1 MASSSDQLS
10 SSKSLSLRFK
20 QTALCIVP
28 PEGLCGEIDRLRSFY
43 DQTYGRWPPH
53 VNLLYPFVAGE
64 SLLEATAL
72 IGAKLKAWNE
82 NSGPPDISIRLD
94 KADYIAPGK
103 GNLVHLV
110 PRSLGD
116 GATLQHLRN
125 VILEAL
131 GQDDTAEYN
140 PHLTVGQT
148 KAHNDHSR
156 DSLLSKSQ
164 LLSAIEWKVERLVVL
179 IRENARCKGSK
190 FTRMRVW
197 GTIDLSGR
205 VMINDIGN
213 PCDEESWYN
222 SETVFGKL
230 SGPEALVGEEMTTYQ
245 FPLDSHFWRPCA
257 KAVDE
262 DATREPNP
270 DIVAISS
277 YNVLVE
283 LPYPPPRERYP
294 ALVRNILSQ
303 SALADVLVLQEVC
316 DDFLSHLLTLDEIR
330 NHYTFATHG
339 PPHQEGCG
347 PLPLQRN
354 VVVLSRFK
362 FTWENVTFGERYKS
376 AIVLKV
382 NDVGKR
388 SENSEFLPLIIAAV
402 HLTSG
407 LADSRVSS
415 KESQI
420 RSLYKF
426 LDQNYPKNPC
436 LIAGDINIPTS
447 AITIQKAIDERLL
460 SPEKAKVLPR
470 LESLLSEYRFQD
482 AWVIARAGAKD
493 LLSAKVRIQRPI
505 EGISEGE
512 EGATFDPKQN
522 PLAAASAGLEGRPQ
536 RYDRI
541 LTDRH
546 GNLRVTEFNM
556 FGFPDEDMDIPY
568 HCSIEDETAETRFG
582 SDHWGVRATF
592 KVLAESQIADT
603 TADILIPSSL
613 ATPAN
618 LSDKHD
624 LDLCLREHSMV
635 PTKEDISKRTAV
647 LDLLRN
653 VIIHGSAA
661 RVEENGHSDNE
672 PDIAMV
678 LVPVG
683 SYGLGVWSPSSD
695 VDCLSI
701 GPISS
706 KIFFAIAEQRLRRA
720 ADSGIRILRK
730 VKAATG
736 TMIELEVNG
745 IKCDLQYCP
754 AARVVEGWQ
763 RISLSPPDDP
773 IFDLSYQALTKL
785 QAFRDLDYI
794 RRSIPDLAA
803 FRKAHRFITAWAK
816 HRGVYLSRF
825 GYLGGIHITMMLSR
839 VFKLFCGEVR
849 VTSTDMIYR
858 FFQYYADFDWEHET
872 VFDPFFFEST
882 PRYRRYANE
891 PMVIL
896 TINVPL
902 INVARATAGSARTI
916 VEELR
921 RMAQL
926 MSDPDM
932 TWSKLLNSTVSTLEP
947 SEEFLTAY
955 SSYIKIHVQYWGIS
969 LAKGK
974 MLLGWLES
982 RCVRL
987 LNDIDRKLPSIYA
1000 RIWPARFSSKD
1011 AMSDDSEYQG
1021 CYLIGLT
1028 KRETERTEA
1037 MTKEERKQ
1045 SLDLM
1050 TRVLEKFKTQIQ
1062 EETKYFDPTTAWLD
1076 VTHVKQSE
1084 LGALKLDGRDWGEC
1098 IPTEEL
1104 SDSEDEE
1111 EENIDIQADEVAAA
1125 VAAERAARK
1134 SGSSKAAATGVPG
1147 AKLRPAADI
1156 LSRLRW
1162 DPNIDS
1168 GDFVVGYDDRF
1179 LGSLEIPLDNWKT
1192 EQTDEEFIPQHR
1204 ILYFRR
1210 KSDGVVIWD
1219 RESKKDLVF
1228 GSGVMPENQD
1238 VGFA

>member
-28 PEGLCGEIDRLRSFY
+28 PERLCGEIDRLRSFY

-64 SLLEATAL
+64 SLPEATAL

-82 NSGPPDISIRLD
+82 NFGPPDISILLD

-131 GQDDTAEYN
+131 GQDDAAKYN

-156 DSLLSKSQ
+156 DSLLSKAQ

-270 DIVAISS
+270 DIFAISS

-294 ALVRNILSQ
+294 ALIRNILSQ

-316 DDFLSHLLTLDEIR
+316 DDFLSHLLTLDEVR
-330 NHYTFATHG
+330 NRYTFATHG

-362 FTWENVTFGERYKS
+362 FTWENVTFGQRYKS

-436 LIAGDINIPTS
+436 IIAGDINIPTS

-505 EGISEGE
+505 EDIS
-512 EGATFDPKQN
+512 
-522 PLAAASAGLEGRPQ
+522 
-536 RYDRI
+536 
-541 LTDRH
+541 
-546 GNLRVTEFNM
+546 
-556 FGFPDEDMDIPY
+556 EDMDIPY
-568 HCSIEDETAETRFG
+568 HCNIEDETAETRF
-582 SDHWGVRATF
+582 
-592 KVLAESQIADT
+592 ADT
-603 TADILIPSSL
+603 TADISIP
-613 ATPAN
+613 N
-618 LSDKHD
+618 
-624 LDLCLREHSMV
+624 LCLREHSMV

-661 RVEENGHSDNE
+661 RVDENGHSNNE

-803 FRKAHRFITAWAK
+803 FRTAHRFITAWAK

-858 FFQYYADFDWEHET
+858 FFQYYADFDWEHKT

-974 MLLGWLES
+974 TLLGWLES

-1000 RIWPARFSSKD
+1000 RMWPARFSSKD

-1028 KRETERTEA
+1028 KRETEGTEA

-1050 TRVLEKFKTQIQ
+1050 MRVLEKFKTQIQ

>member
-28 PEGLCGEIDRLRSFY
+28 PERLCGEIDRLRSFY

-64 SLLEATAL
+64 SLPEATAL

-82 NSGPPDISIRLD
+82 NFGPPDISILLD

-131 GQDDTAEYN
+131 GQDDAAKYN

-156 DSLLSKSQ
+156 DSLLSKAQ

-270 DIVAISS
+270 DIFAISS

-283 LPYPPPRERYP
+283 LPYPPPRE
-294 ALVRNILSQ
+294 
-303 SALADVLVLQEVC
+303 
-316 DDFLSHLLTLDEIR
+316 
-330 NHYTFATHG
+330 
-339 PPHQEGCG
+339 
-347 PLPLQRN
+347 
-354 VVVLSRFK
+354 
-362 FTWENVTFGERYKS
+362 
-376 AIVLKV
+376 
-382 NDVGKR
+382 
-388 SENSEFLPLIIAAV
+388 
-402 HLTSG
+402 
-407 LADSRVSS
+407 RVSS

-436 LIAGDINIPTS
+436 IIAGDINIPTS

-505 EGISEGE
+505 EDISEGE

-568 HCSIEDETAETRFG
+568 HCNIEDETAETRFG

-603 TADILIPSSL
+603 TADISIPSSL

-661 RVEENGHSDNE
+661 RVDENGHSNNE

-803 FRKAHRFITAWAK
+803 FRTAHRFITAWAK

-858 FFQYYADFDWEHET
+858 FFQYYADFDWEHKT

-974 MLLGWLES
+974 TLLGWLES

-1000 RIWPARFSSKD
+1000 RMWPARFSSKD

-1028 KRETERTEA
+1028 KRETEGTEA

-1050 TRVLEKFKTQIQ
+1050 MRVLEKFKTQIQ

-1111 EENIDIQADEVAAA
+1111 EANIFLPGGGIVFFGPLDRGFPGPIFGQAPDT
-1125 VAAERAARK
+1125 
-1134 SGSSKAAATGVPG
+1134 SGGLGWNPIFDWVD
-1147 AKLRPAADI
+1147 L
-1156 LSRLRW
+1156 
-1162 DPNIDS
+1162 
-1168 GDFVVGYDDRF
+1168 VVGYDDRF